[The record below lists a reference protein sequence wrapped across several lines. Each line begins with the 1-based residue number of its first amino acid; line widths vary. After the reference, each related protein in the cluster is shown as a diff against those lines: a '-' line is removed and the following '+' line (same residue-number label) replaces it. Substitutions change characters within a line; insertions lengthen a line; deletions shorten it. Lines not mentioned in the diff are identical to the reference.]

1 MLISAIVA
9 TATNNVIGKNNE
21 IPWYLPA
28 DLRYF
33 KEKTLGHHI
42 LMGRNSYESIGR
54 PLPKRT
60 NVIITRNPYYI
71 VSGCV
76 VVHSIE
82 EGLTLAAENGETE
95 VFIIGGGEIYR
106 QAMDYC
112 DRIYLTTVNTE
123 VEGTVFFPIL
133 DETIWKLVEEN
144 PQKADEKNEF
154 DYCFKVFERRLSV
167 E

>member
-9 TATNNVIGKNNE
+9 VANNNVIGKDNE

-42 LMGRNSYESIGR
+42 LMGRNSYLSIGR

-60 NVIITRNPYYI
+60 NIIITRNPYYL

-82 EGLTLAAENGETE
+82 EGLQYAAANGETE
-95 VFIIGGGEIYR
+95 AFIIGGGEIYQ

-112 DRIYLTTVNTE
+112 DRIYLTAVDAN
-123 VEGTVFFPIL
+123 VEGTVFFPTL
-133 DETIWKLVEEN
+133 DQTMWTLCEETFK
-144 PQKADEKNEF
+144 KADEKNEF
-154 DYCFKVFERRLSV
+154 DYCFKIFERK

>member
-1 MLISAIVA
+1 MLVSAIVA
-9 TATNNVIGKNNE
+9 TAYNNVIGKDNE

-60 NVIITRNPYYI
+60 NVIITRNPFYV

-82 EGLTLAAENGETE
+82 EGLQFAAENDETE

-112 DRIYLTTVNTE
+112 DRIYLTIVDTN
-123 VEGTVFFPIL
+123 VEGTVFFPDL
-133 DETIWKLVEEN
+133 DEHVWKLVEEN
-144 PQKADEKNEF
+144 PRKADEKNEF
-154 DYCFKVFERRLSV
+154 DYCFKIFERK
-167 E
+167 